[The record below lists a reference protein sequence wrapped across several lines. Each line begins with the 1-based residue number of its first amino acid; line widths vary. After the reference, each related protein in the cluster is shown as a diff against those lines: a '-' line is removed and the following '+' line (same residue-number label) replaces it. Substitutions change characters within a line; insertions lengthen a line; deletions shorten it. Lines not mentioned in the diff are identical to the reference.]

1 MNTRKTEIEAQLNI
15 LRRKIV
21 ELYAARG
28 KVDPEILALSQQAD
42 KLINEFHGLE
52 EKEDGLSSQP

>member
-1 MNTRKTEIEAQLNI
+1 MRTRETEIKAQLNI

-28 KVDPEILALSQQAD
+28 KVDPEILGLSQEAD
-42 KLINEFHGLE
+42 RLINEFHGLLKE
-52 EKEDGLSSQP
+52 EEEPSSQP

>member
-1 MNTRKTEIEAQLNI
+1 MNTREMEIKAQLNI

-28 KVDPEILALSQQAD
+28 KVDPEILGLSQQAD
-42 KLINEFHGLE
+42 KLINEFHGLGE
-52 EKEDGLSSQP
+52 ENGPSSQP